1 MNKMLKAVVATA
13 FCAACACSAMAEK
26 VKTAAELVECPVS
39 ENLRGHEANWCD
51 VFHFRDDA
59 RARQADLVAAACRR

>member
-1 MNKMLKAVVATA
+1 MKSKMILAAVCAT
-13 FCAACACSAMAEK
+13 CACSAMAEEK
-26 VKTAAELVECPVS
+26 VKSAAELVECPVS

-51 VFHFRDDA
+51 VFHFCDDA